1 MSFISG
7 AYVISMY
14 HNKWRWDTFLK
25 NISDDRLKRYRGVD
39 TRTQFKAGK
48 WLAKTGFELCP
59 DSVETNLYFSQG
71 PGAVGCYLA
80 HVNVWS
86 RIIKEGHEWTLIIE
100 DDADVNDIKQVLNVN
115 PAHHRGFFGDYMN
128 YDLIQLNRRTQTVE
142 QFNGTEAY
150 LISLNG
156 AKTLHKLATDDKVII
171 TAVDKWIGYQCE
183 SQLRATIKPRVG
195 LNHYTSDIIIEE
207 DKYWMMNDSELQEF
221 KQTDDYKWWL

>member
-14 HNKWRWDTFLK
+14 HNKWRWDNFLK

-48 WLAKTGFELCP
+48 WLAKTGYELCP
-59 DSVETNLYFSQG
+59 DSIETNLYFSQG

-80 HVNVWS
+80 HVHMWQRAVV
-86 RIIKEGHEWTLIIE
+86 RGHEWTLIME
-100 DDADVNDIKQVLNVN
+100 DDADVMDVKQVLEIN
-115 PAHHRGFFGDYMN
+115 PAEHRGYFGDYNN
-128 YDLIQLNRRTQTVE
+128 YDIIQLNRRTQTVRT
-142 QFNGTEAY
+142 FNGTEAY
-150 LISLNG
+150 MISQSG
-156 AKTLHKLATDDKVII
+156 AQKLVDIATSDKVIT
-171 TAVDKWIGYQCE
+171 TAVDKFIGQQCE
-183 SQLRATIKPRVG
+183 SNLHAIIKPRVG
-195 LNHYTSDIIIEE
+195 LNNYSSDIIISE